1 MVLRLPLRGGPDAK
15 SSSGAV
21 PCAADRRSAPW
32 SSLSRCRSDP
42 CTHQR
47 TSKHRQCSSDRVL
60 AVRGWRETTYHGG
73 EPCLAS
79 GCTAVSNEQRSGL
92 MALAHKTRQFIQR
105 GAAPTCT
112 GRRWRGTESGARRIV
127 QNKREILQHTP
138 AQVNRGATQRVQHH
152 HTTRTSSIHRSP
164 VPRAVAVSGV
174 GEGAGE
180 PLPVLARGSDPEPAS
195 TPNGGDMP
203 MSRSVSPSA

>member
-1 MVLRLPLRGGPDAK
+1 MRG
-15 SSSGAV
+15 
-21 PCAADRRSAPW
+21 R
-32 SSLSRCRSDP
+32 
-42 CTHQR
+42 
-47 TSKHRQCSSDRVL
+47 
-60 AVRGWRETTYHGG
+60 RETTYHGR
-73 EPCLAS
+73 EPCLTA

-92 MALAHKTRQFIQR
+92 VALAHKTGQFIQR

-127 QNKREILQHTP
+127 QHKREILQHTP

-152 HTTRTSSIHRSP
+152 HTTRTSSIHRFP

-203 MSRSVSPSA
+203 MSRSVSPSAWEVGASSLSAGAATAVPDSKLAPATGALRGPCRSSSAEPGIRARYKRSSVVGLAPPAI